1 MIFENKCYKLRKCED
16 TYIDEKNQQRMEKPW
31 HLYLNVS
38 LKTPVLTKFVY
49 AANNN
54 TLWGKK
60 NKCSPGKNRNCLS
73 SNVRLLLK
81 CTGEC

>member
-16 TYIDEKNQQRMEKPW
+16 THIDEKNQQRMEKPW

-60 NKCSPGKNRNCLS
+60 ISAHLTKTGIVCLQM
-73 SNVRLLLK
+73 
-81 CTGEC
+81 